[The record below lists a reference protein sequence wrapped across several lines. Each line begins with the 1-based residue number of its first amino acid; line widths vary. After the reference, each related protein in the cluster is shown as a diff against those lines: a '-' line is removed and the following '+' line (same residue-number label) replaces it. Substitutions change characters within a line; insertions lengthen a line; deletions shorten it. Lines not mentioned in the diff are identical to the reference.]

1 MKKVRIIIVVIYVI
15 IMTFLQLF
23 SLYYQNFSSLQLF
36 GSIFLEVLSVLS
48 VCGTISG
55 INNLC
60 RYCKISKNGI
70 DAKAVIK
77 DYYIVISRYKT
88 YYPIIEFKDNKKQIQ
103 IFKSEAG
110 MERISSKYK
119 KGKKL
124 NIKYLS
130 DSPSEFVIIPAYLY
144 YSIIE
149 ISMFAFIGI
158 PSLIGA
164 VVLIIG

>member
-1 MKKVRIIIVVIYVI
+1 MKKIRIIIVVIYVI
-15 IMTFLQLF
+15 IMTFSQLF
-23 SLYYQNFSSLQLF
+23 FLYYQNFSSLQLF
-36 GSIFLEVLSVLS
+36 GSLFLEVLSVIS
-48 VCGTISG
+48 VCGIISG
-55 INNLC
+55 VNNLC
-60 RYCKISKNGI
+60 RYCKISRNGI
-70 DAKAVIK
+70 EGKAVIK
-77 DYYIVISRYKT
+77 DYYVVIARYKT

-103 IFKSEAG
+103 TFKSEVG

-124 NIKYLS
+124 NIRYLS
-130 DSPSEFVIIPAYLY
+130 GSPNEFVIIPAYLY